1 MSVVLKLTRASC
13 TILGEAW
20 MERKATG
27 DGLRNGSLQLTTA
40 EARDLQREK
49 RTVRWLWRMKGNRDT
64 SREERKVNFRKD
76 ALLPPHSDSIR
87 HHIEWKR
94 AGRGSKYLE
103 SSYNWTRQGVSEF
116 VSTFRPAALAF
127 AGAAAEGP
135 IHLNI

>member
-1 MSVVLKLTRASC
+1 MVLKLTRVSC

-20 MERKATG
+20 MERKEG

-87 HHIEWKR
+87 QDVEGEVNIWKSR
-94 AGRGSKYLE
+94 IIGRE
-103 SSYNWTRQGVSEF
+103 ARGVSLCQLSGRLHSHSPPRRQQKVQF
-116 VSTFRPAALAF
+116 T
-127 AGAAAEGP
+127 
-135 IHLNI
+135 